1 MFNAQSKIIASVCVG
16 ALPVARSG
24 ILINRRATTYN
35 KNAVRIEELAS
46 YEVNVIKEPIVMDCN
61 VITSWDPSTAVDVA
75 LLLLERLTT
84 KMQSDYIR
92 EIMGFKLK

>member
-1 MFNAQSKIIASVCVG
+1 
-16 ALPVARSG
+16 
-24 ILINRRATTYN
+24 
-35 KNAVRIEELAS
+35 
-46 YEVNVIKEPIVMDCN
+46 